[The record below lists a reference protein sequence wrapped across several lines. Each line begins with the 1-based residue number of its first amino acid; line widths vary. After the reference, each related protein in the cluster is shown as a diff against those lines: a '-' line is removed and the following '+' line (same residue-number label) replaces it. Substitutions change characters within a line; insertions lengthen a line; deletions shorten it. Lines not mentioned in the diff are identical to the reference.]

1 MYRQCF
7 EEGAV
12 GGREFLLPFL
22 DNFSSMCFEFCQLSI
37 LLGGVLQG
45 KNTVQTESCMV
56 CASLQKILVGL
67 RHCQITDLNKA
78 SQGWSFLSCKILTV
92 KTVNKWMSWELPLF
106 SFAEWTIYSL
116 TALLILSVTAIIAK
130 ILLHI
135 TMRWVWSKTNH
146 REPRSQLWTKPG
158 APLCLPLSD
167 WPYSKPHK

>member
-1 MYRQCF
+1 MLWILPAF
-7 EEGAV
+7 NFI
-12 GGREFLLPFL
+12 GR
-22 DNFSSMCFEFCQLSI
+22 SSAKEKKI
-37 LLGGVLQG
+37 VL
-45 KNTVQTESCMV
+45 TESCMV

-67 RHCQITDLNKA
+67 KYCQIIDLNKA
-78 SQGWSFLSCKILTV
+78 SQGCLLLSCNILTV
-92 KTVNKWMSWELPLF
+92 KLNKWMHWELPLL

-158 APLCLPLSD
+158 APLCFLIITLAIFQTKLVIT
-167 WPYSKPHK
+167 YLYPHRRS